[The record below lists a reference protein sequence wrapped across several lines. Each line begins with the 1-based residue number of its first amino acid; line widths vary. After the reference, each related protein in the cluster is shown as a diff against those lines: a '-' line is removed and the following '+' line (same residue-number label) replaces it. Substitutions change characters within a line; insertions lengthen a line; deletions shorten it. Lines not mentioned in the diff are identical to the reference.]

1 MNVEVYDIE
10 TLSNCFTYTGYNTKE
25 NKWYQ
30 FVIHDSINQLG
41 DLYNHIK
48 NDLIMMVGFNNE
60 KFDYPV
66 LHWILTNA
74 TKLIRQSSDQI
85 ARDIYKEAQRIINSS
100 EYEVI
105 PDSKK
110 FVPQTD
116 LFLIWHYNNKAR
128 LTSLKDLEFA
138 MNMPNIEEM
147 PIHHTQYVH
156 NHQIQEIL
164 DYNKNDVEATYK
176 FLLVTLGQT
185 DYSIYKN
192 KNKIELREKL
202 KRKFK
207 IPCSNYPDVK
217 IGEQL
222 MLNLYARAT
231 DQNTRD
237 LKEQRTN
244 RDKIYL
250 KDCIPSWCNIKSKE
264 FLDFYKT
271 VCRTVVTGA
280 KGEFQKSIIFHGIK
294 FDFGLGGSHGCIKS
308 GVYKSDENNVI
319 LDLDVSSLYPSIAK
333 SLNLYPAHLGPE
345 FMELYSQ
352 FIDARIAEKHKP
364 KAERDNVLIE
374 GYKLLLNGT
383 YGKSNEA
390 TSFMYD
396 PLYTFRTTIGGQIF
410 ICMWAERMVEVVPE
424 LTFIQINTDGIT
436 IKLPRNKV
444 ELIRTVCNQLTE
456 ETTLGIEE
464 AFYKQMIIRD
474 VNNYI
479 AEYEDSTPENEHL
492 KLKGCFEIDKE
503 YHKDNS
509 MKIVAIALKNYFVN
523 NIPIEETI
531 KNHTNIYDFCM
542 RLKINSSSKAFYNKF
557 ENGDVQQIPLNR
569 TTRYY
574 VSNKGGGLTI
584 YYNGSTEVTRVNKG
598 YVATLFNNYVEL
610 DNYDINYKFYINE
623 AYKIHDAVVDYQLTL
638 F

>member
-1 MNVEVYDIE
+1 MNVEIYDVE
-10 TLSNCFTYTGYNTKE
+10 TLSNCFTYTGFNTKD

-41 DLYNHIK
+41 EMCDHIR

-60 KFDYPV
+60 NFDYPV
-66 LHWILTNA
+66 IHWILSNIQS
-74 TKLIRQSSDQI
+74 LIRKSSDQI
-85 ARDIYKEAQRIINSS
+85 ARDIYKEAQRIINST

-105 PDSKK
+105 PDNKK
-110 FVPQTD
+110 FVLQTD

-128 LTSLKDLEFA
+128 RTSLKDLEFA
-138 MNMPNIEEM
+138 MNMSNIEEM
-147 PIHHTQYVH
+147 PIHHTAYIRK
-156 NHQIQEIL
+156 NQIQSIL

-176 FLLVTLGQT
+176 FLLVTLGIT

-231 DQNTRD
+231 NQDKKD

-244 RDKIYL
+244 RSEIYL
-250 KDCIPSWCNIKSKE
+250 KDCIPYWCKIESPE
-264 FLDFYKT
+264 FIDFYNT
-271 VCRTVVTGA
+271 VCNTVVTGQ

-308 GVYKSDENNVI
+308 GVYKSDENDII

-410 ICMWAERMVEVVPE
+410 ICMWAERMVKAVPE

-436 IKLPRNKV
+436 IKLPRNKID
-444 ELIRTVCNQLTE
+444 LIREVCNQLTE

-464 AFYKQMIIRD
+464 ALYKQMIIRD

-509 MKIVAIALKNYFVN
+509 MKIVPIALKNYFIN

-531 KNHTNIYDFCM
+531 KNHKNIYDFCM
-542 RLKINSSSKAFYNKF
+542 RLKINSSSKAFYNIIN
-557 ENGDVQQIPLNR
+557 ETVTQIPLNR

-574 VSNKGGGLTI
+574 VSNRGGGLTVF
-584 YYNGSTEVTRVNKG
+584 YNGSSEVTRINKG
-598 YVATLFNNYVEL
+598 YVATLFNTFVEQE
-610 DNYDINYKFYINE
+610 NYDINYKFYINE
-623 AYKIHDAVVDYQLTL
+623 AYKIHDAVIDYQLTL

>member
-10 TLSNCFTYTGYNTKE
+10 TLSNCFTYTGYNTKD

-41 DLYNHIK
+41 ELYDHIK

-66 LHWILTNA
+66 LHWILTNT

-85 ARDIYKEAQRIINSS
+85 ARDIYKEAQRIINST

-105 PDSKK
+105 SDNKK

-147 PIHHTQYVH
+147 PIHHTQYVYE
-156 NHQIQEIL
+156 HQIQEIL
-164 DYNKNDVEATYK
+164 NYNKNDVEATYK
-176 FLLVTLGQT
+176 FLLVTLGKT

-231 DQNTRD
+231 NQNTRD

-250 KDCIPSWCNIKSKE
+250 KDCIPSWCNIKSNE

-308 GVYKSDENNVI
+308 GIYKSDENNVI

-352 FIDARIAEKHKP
+352 FIDARITEKHKP

-410 ICMWAERMVEVVPE
+410 ICMWAERMVEAVPE

-444 ELIRTVCNQLTE
+444 ELIQKVCNQLTK

-474 VNNYI
+474 VNSYI
-479 AEYEDSTPENEHL
+479 AEYEDSTPDNEHL

-509 MKIVAIALKNYFVN
+509 MKIVAIALKNYFINDV
-523 NIPIEETI
+523 PIEETI

-598 YVATLFNNYVEL
+598 YVATLFNNYIEL
-610 DNYDINYKFYINE
+610 NNYDINYKFYIDE